1 MKEYKVIIVGGGTAG
16 YVTALILKEKFQ
28 ENINIKVIRSKD
40 IGIIGVG
47 EGSTEDWSNFLT
59 FTKIDKNLMVKECGA
74 TYKFGIMFEG
84 WGEKKYLHS
93 VISHWNILAGQEH
106 VSYLNLILNKKK
118 LNPDFL
124 YNNILPVD
132 IEPSQFH
139 FNTHKLNIFLEK
151 TCEKRGI
158 KIIDDIIDNVDINTK
173 GINFVESKK
182 QKYEGDFFIDCT
194 GFKRLLIS
202 KLGGKWESYKKYL
215 KVNSAI
221 TFQTPDEDNYNCWTL
236 AKAMKFGW
244 RFKIPVQGRHGNGY
258 IFSDK
263 YTNAEK
269 AKLEVEKELGHEI
282 NIGKHIKFDPGRL
295 NKVWIKNC
303 VAIGLSANFVEPL
316 EATSIGTSIQQAF
329 LLSHNLSNPVS
340 SVREQYNNQIKS
352 IMENIRD
359 FIYLHYFSW
368 HKHNWF
374 WKNYS
379 YFNAPISLK
388 KMLNLWSKRLP
399 INDDIKT
406 SDYSLF
412 WAPNFIQVLDGLNY
426 YGFNRYVEKQ
436 YKFLPKKIKDELED
450 YLDNDLKKKYSNSIF
465 KTHKEII
472 KTINEAN

>member
-194 GFKRLLIS
+194 GFKRLLIC

-295 NKVWIKNC
+295 DKVWIKNC

-316 EATSIGTSIQQAF
+316 E
-329 LLSHNLSNPVS
+329 
-340 SVREQYNNQIKS
+340 NNI
-352 IMENIRD
+352 
-359 FIYLHYFSW
+359 
-368 HKHNWF
+368 
-374 WKNYS
+374 
-379 YFNAPISLK
+379 
-388 KMLNLWSKRLP
+388 
-399 INDDIKT
+399 
-406 SDYSLF
+406 
-412 WAPNFIQVLDGLNY
+412 
-426 YGFNRYVEKQ
+426 
-436 YKFLPKKIKDELED
+436 
-450 YLDNDLKKKYSNSIF
+450 IF
-465 KTHKEII
+465 KLKV
-472 KTINEAN
+472 